1 MANSPTTEQA
11 PNSPAVVPP
20 SIQGRLSFSTP
31 TDDFVA
37 FVRSRE
43 NEYKGRD
50 GRGKEQHYVPLT
62 ELYTYWT
69 IPKIREACE
78 SYSEAFP
85 TRHRLIKDR
94 YLRVFSTLV
103 FIGKLSYLPA
113 FQRMG
118 LGDQRF
124 PDTTLPNDWEQSP
137 SHRSMFDDFKSHQW
151 TFFPVILDRDSLDDT
166 WLPPERILPLRV
178 QAKIREQLYSD
189 RATIT
194 KVQFHPSCNSLVKV
208 SWRRRSIPG
217 SFMDLC
223 AVPDFIFLQR
233 VTAHTRR
240 THPTY

>member
-11 PNSPAVVPP
+11 PDSPAVAPP

-37 FVRSRE
+37 FVRSKE

-62 ELYTYWT
+62 ELSTYWT

-166 WLPPERILPLRV
+166 WLPPERILPVRV
-178 QAKIREQLYSD
+178 QATIREQLYSD
-189 RATIT
+189 RAAIT

-208 SWRRRSIPG
+208 S
-217 SFMDLC
+217 
-223 AVPDFIFLQR
+223 
-233 VTAHTRR
+233 
-240 THPTY
+240 

>member
-11 PNSPAVVPP
+11 PYSPADAPP
-20 SIQGRLSFSTP
+20 LIQSRLSFSTP

-50 GRGKEQHYVPLT
+50 GLGKEQHYVPLT
-62 ELYTYWT
+62 ELSTYWT

-85 TRHRLIKDR
+85 TRHGLIKDR

-103 FIGKLSYLPA
+103 LIGKLSYLPA
-113 FQRMG
+113 FQRLG
-118 LGDQRF
+118 LWDQKF
-124 PDTTLPNDWEQSP
+124 PDTTLPGQWEQSP
-137 SHRSMFDDFKSHQW
+137 SYKSMFDDFKSHQW

-166 WLPPERILPLRV
+166 WLPPERILPVRV
-178 QAKIREQLYSD
+178 QATIREQLYSD
-189 RATIT
+189 RAAIT

-208 SWRRRSIPG
+208 SWRRKPTPRSFVDP
-217 SFMDLC
+217 C
-223 AVPDFIFLQR
+223 AVPDFIF
-233 VTAHTRR
+233 V
-240 THPTY
+240 